1 MNVNNR
7 TSATCRFGSQCS
19 RLCSHIV
26 CVPGRPSGDSQC
38 CLLQEARVSRAVELM
53 LAHVENL
60 RRQHD
65 KNVSDLE
72 EAKKLIQQQSI
83 LSPKACS
90 GVS

>member
-1 MNVNNR
+1 M
-7 TSATCRFGSQCS
+7 
-19 RLCSHIV
+19 
-26 CVPGRPSGDSQC
+26 
-38 CLLQEARVSRAVELM
+38 SRAVELM

-83 LSPKACS
+83 LSPRACS
-90 GVS
+90 GSDSFNGAASYLT